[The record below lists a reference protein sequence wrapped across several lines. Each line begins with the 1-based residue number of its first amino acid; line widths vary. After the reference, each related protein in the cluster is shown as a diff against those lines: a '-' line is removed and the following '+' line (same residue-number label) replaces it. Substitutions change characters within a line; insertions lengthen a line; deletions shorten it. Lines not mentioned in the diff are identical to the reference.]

1 MGMREEPL
9 RVPEAQ
15 SWLMEDQVWVE
26 MLNLI
31 SAEKSRRDRWGSN
44 FQSLLCQVVPG
55 GGEAGGWGGDPW
67 LEAGVHESQWMLE

>member
-55 GGEAGGWGGDPW
+55 GDRKS
-67 LEAGVHESQWMLE
+67 VV